1 MSPATS
7 HATVSAGV
15 PPLASV
21 RDLFA
26 DLPGPTLVLAAES
39 AVLSFLPP
47 RPEALGVKVVRLWEG
62 ELAEV
67 HGREWGS
74 VLLVSTDRSTLRS
87 VASAL
92 PDLGHCRDLG
102 VWLTA
107 TRSPVVP
114 APPQNWPPLAAV
126 AARRLPKP
134 GSGAVTVLTFVRPV
148 RVRSVLQTFAHQ
160 AVPRDHA
167 ARSGLVLAYHGRP
180 VAPGLDLRADVL
192 HELAHAVT
200 DDRVV
205 PPDVVLS
212 APEDQAGVA
221 SDLAPHHVIDRV
233 PVVVTDAGLEPVD
246 EMVFNARGWRGNP
259 PEAIV
264 DLTELVRG
272 GPVTELVVRR
282 ARRHRAVR
290 LDLTTADPSDL
301 LKLTMSGIPVL
312 TSGDEPRLAP
322 ELAKVLA
329 DVPDLDDTLARDG
342 WSVRLRRA
350 TFDHHSTA
358 AWRSGL
364 AGRTG
369 VARLA
374 AASASLPPTSVLL
387 ASKRE
392 HELAGAVARV
402 AAQVGADVE
411 LVIATHG
418 FRTDPAPLTEIL
430 GRPPV
435 LLDFED
441 STFFGDVLTAAAQAA
456 SGSVLMKMDDD
467 DWYSPHTVHD
477 LLMARR
483 ISGADLVG
491 AAAEFVHLAELD
503 TTVRRT
509 DPSEVFSDWVAGGTM
524 TVSRDLLRELGWF
537 RPVRRW
543 VDAQLLQMVLASGGS
558 VYRTHGLN
566 YVLRRNATGHTWET
580 EAETFLEAGTVLQQW
595 EGFRP
600 PKEGL

>member
-1 MSPATS
+1 MR
-7 HATVSAGV
+7 
-15 PPLASV
+15 V
-21 RDLFA
+21 R
-26 DLPGPTLVLAAES
+26 
-39 AVLSFLPP
+39 AVLQS
-47 RPEALGVKVVRLWEG
+47 
-62 ELAEV
+62 
-67 HGREWGS
+67 
-74 VLLVSTDRSTLRS
+74 
-87 VASAL
+87 
-92 PDLGHCRDLG
+92 
-102 VWLTA
+102 
-107 TRSPVVP
+107 
-114 APPQNWPPLAAV
+114 
-126 AARRLPKP
+126 
-134 GSGAVTVLTFVRPV
+134 
-148 RVRSVLQTFAHQ
+148 FAHQ

-167 ARSGLVLAYHGRP
+167 ARSGLVTAYHDRP

-192 HELAHAVT
+192 HELSHAVT

-212 APEDQAGVA
+212 GTSDESDSRSAADSTDRAP
-221 SDLAPHHVIDRV
+221 LTPHHVIDRV
-233 PVVVTDAGLEPVD
+233 PVVVTDPGLEPVD

-259 PEAIV
+259 PEPTI
-264 DLTELVRG
+264 DLTDLVMG
-272 GPVTELVVRR
+272 GPVTELTVRR
-282 ARRHRAVR
+282 ARRHQAVR
-290 LDLTTADPSDL
+290 LDLGTTDPSDL
-301 LKLTMSGIPVL
+301 LKLTMSGVPVV
-312 TSGDEPRLAP
+312 TTGEQPRLAP
-322 ELAKVLA
+322 ELAKVLG

-350 TFDHHSTA
+350 TFDHHSTS
-358 AWRSGL
+358 AWRAGL

-374 AASASLPPTSVLL
+374 AASALLPPTSVLL

-392 HELAGAVARV
+392 HELAGAAARV

-435 LLDFED
+435 LLDFEE
-441 STFFGDVLTAAAQAA
+441 STFFGDVLTSAAQAA
-456 SGSVLMKMDDD
+456 SGSVVMKMDDD

-491 AAAEFVHLAELD
+491 AAAEFVYLAELD

-509 DPSEVFSDWVAGGTM
+509 DPSEVFTDWVAGGTM

-595 EGFRP
+595 QGFRP